1 MSSENIISGFRST
14 GIYDFTVVG
23 SLKVNRLAVP
33 LEKFDKNALENYHKA
48 HKNVDDATKYASSSD
63 LTSAIEC
70 EAPSISSQ
78 NEQRTI
84 TPTPETPGS
93 SRQNEQSVPITCTST
108 PHSQTAT
115 ISGNGEAETSTTTF
129 HAIGDC
135 SFEQLLLK
143 TVHGNQ
149 NSTAV
154 PTKRRKIASAA
165 EVLTRQDVENRVMKK
180 NCSSTVV
187 QKQTRQRRSPSS
199 SESDED
205 VPLES
210 DSDVQSDDDTPL
222 VDENRPTTTG
232 DFILA
237 RFATNR
243 RVWHYVGQ
251 VLEVDGDEFSVQFMR
266 CLNLRK
272 GTFVWPENE
281 NISSI
286 ETDAVVML
294 LLVPSVNRRE
304 IFSSGVDLSKFNM

>member
-14 GIYDFTVVG
+14 EIYDFTVVG

-48 HKNVDDATKYASSSD
+48 QKNVDDATKYASSTD

-93 SRQNEQSVPITCTST
+93 SSQNEQSAPITCTST

-129 HAIGDC
+129 HPLGDC
-135 SFEQLLLK
+135 SFEQLLLN
-143 TVHGNQ
+143 TVRGNQ

-165 EVLTRQDVENRVMKK
+165 KVLTCQDVENRVMKK

-187 QKQTRQRRSPSS
+187 GKQTRHRRSS

-243 RVWHYVGQ
+243 RVRHYVGQ
-251 VLEVDGDEFSVQFMR
+251 VLKVDGDEYSVQFMR
-266 CLNLRK
+266 CLNPRK

-281 NISSI
+281 DISSI

-294 LLVPSVNRRE
+294 LPVPSVNRRE
-304 IFSSGVDLSKFNM
+304 IFSFGVDLSKFNM